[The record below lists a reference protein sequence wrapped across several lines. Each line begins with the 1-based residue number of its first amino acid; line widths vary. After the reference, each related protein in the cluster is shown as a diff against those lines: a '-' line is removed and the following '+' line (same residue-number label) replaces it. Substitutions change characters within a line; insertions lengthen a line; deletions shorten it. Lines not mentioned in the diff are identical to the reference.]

1 VEIGREIC
9 TLVTVEI
16 MRTASSGFEGARPP
30 YGMPSLQVARRGA
43 GRRDPSMLFL
53 KALQYARF

>member
-1 VEIGREIC
+1 
-9 TLVTVEI
+9 VTVEI